1 MGKTRLHT
9 TGTNVVVIDPDDN
22 VATALT
28 DLAAGTPLRWPGGE
42 GVTTVEP
49 IPSGHKVALRDIT
62 EGEPVRKYGQVI
74 GVASTRV
81 GRGSL
86 VHTHNLTGQE
96 V

>member
-9 TGTNVVVIDPDDN
+9 TGTNVVVIDPADN
-22 VATALT
+22 VATALV
-28 DLAAGTPLRWPGGE
+28 DLAAGTPLRWAGGD

-49 IPSGHKVALRDIT
+49 IPSGHKVALRDISA
-62 EGEPVRKYGQVI
+62 GDPVLKYGQVI
-74 GVASTRV
+74 GVASTPV
-81 GRGSL
+81 EHGSL